1 MDDIITID
9 QLRQQL
15 VVKALNR
22 SADVDHAAQLLGVSK
37 RTVFRYKR
45 SYGVTWCR
53 KKEEYI
59 LKNPQKIDK

>member
-15 VVKALNR
+15 VLKALNR
-22 SADVDHAAQLLGVSK
+22 ASDVGQAAQLLGVSK

-45 SYGVTWCR
+45 AYSIERCPVT
-53 KKEEYI
+53 EEYSF
-59 LKNPQKIDK
+59 KKPDKIR